1 VFRAWDE
8 GNNTQPDKPTWNLMG
23 MLNNPWFRI
32 KVHHQ
37 VHRSQVNAS
46 DDVDGEGVVVVGG
59 VTKEEEE
66 EEKDYISDATFEH
79 PTLPGALSGGW
90 MQAMKEHPA
99 LTAPG
104 VFTMNDDG
112 SNSSSNSSSS
122 GGGEVKTTDEVAT
135 VAPPANTSIDPSIP
149 TFTLEEIEQHNS
161 KDSAWIVVKGRVYD
175 CTPFLKAHPGGA
187 ESILIMAGQDAT
199 EDFEAVHS
207 KKAWKMLEEYFIG
220 VVGVVEEVRGPSST
234 SVSEHH
240 HIDDVL
246 NGYTNSSI
254 EEKASYRECGDDV
267 DVDND
272 SNPTTLNPK
281 QRIKLPLV
289 SRVDVSHDSILLR
302 FGLPTPKHIL
312 GLPVGQ
318 HMLCYAK
325 VEDKLV
331 MRAYTPVTGDAER
344 GYVELLIKV
353 YRPDPSNE
361 DDKGGKM
368 SQHMDALQVGQ
379 TIEVKGPTGHVDYRA
394 PSQLFISG
402 ELHQVYHMMMLC
414 GGTGIT
420 PMYQVLKAVLQN
432 PLDTVKVHMIYANRT
447 EEDILLKDNLDAL
460 SREHPDR
467 FSLHYMLSRPRQP
480 DSWTGLKG
488 HINNDI
494 VQSLIPRAAVHQYA
508 MICGP
513 PGFLTSSTAALVAH
527 GYSLENDT
535 IISF

>member
-1 VFRAWDE
+1 
-8 GNNTQPDKPTWNLMG
+8 MG

-32 KVHHQ
+32 KVNHH
-37 VHRSQVNAS
+37 VRRSQVNAS
-46 DDVDGEGVVVVGG
+46 DDVDGEGVVVGG
-59 VTKEEEE
+59 VTKEEE
-66 EEKDYISDATFEH
+66 DYISDATFEH

-104 VFTMNDDG
+104 VFTINNDDG
-112 SNSSSNSSSS
+112 VT
-122 GGGEVKTTDEVAT
+122 EVKTTDEVAT
-135 VAPPANTSIDPSIP
+135 VAPPTYTSIDPSIP

-175 CTPFLKAHPGGA
+175 CTAFLKAHPGGA

-246 NGYTNSSI
+246 IGYSNSSI
-254 EEKASYRECGDDV
+254 EEKASNREYVDDV
-267 DVDND
+267 DDD

-318 HMLCYAK
+318 HLLCYAK

-331 MRAYTPVTGDAER
+331 MR
-344 GYVELLIKV
+344 
-353 YRPDPSNE
+353 
-361 DDKGGKM
+361 
-368 SQHMDALQVGQ
+368 
-379 TIEVKGPTGHVDYRA
+379 
-394 PSQLFISG
+394 
-402 ELHQVYHMMMLC
+402 
-414 GGTGIT
+414 
-420 PMYQVLKAVLQN
+420 
-432 PLDTVKVHMIYANRT
+432 
-447 EEDILLKDNLDAL
+447 
-460 SREHPDR
+460 
-467 FSLHYMLSRPRQP
+467 
-480 DSWTGLKG
+480 
-488 HINNDI
+488 
-494 VQSLIPRAAVHQYA
+494 
-508 MICGP
+508 
-513 PGFLTSSTAALVAH
+513 
-527 GYSLENDT
+527 
-535 IISF
+535 